1 MPPILILENIRSAY
15 NTWVMLRTCDG
26 LWRKAVLSGFT
37 PRPDEDEKVGKT
49 ALWAEKE
56 VVVGSFRNPKEARVW
71 CREQWYLLVAA
82 EKTPTALPIYE
93 RLFGYELPLA
103 LIMWNENT
111 GVLAESLLDVDHILH
126 IPMQWVKE
134 SLNVAEAAAIM
145 MWELSTRR

>member
-1 MPPILILENIRSAY
+1 MSHILILENIRSAY

-37 PRPDEDEKVGKT
+37 PRSDEDEKVGKT

-56 VVVGSFRNPKEARVW
+56 VVVGSFRNPKEARER
-71 CREQWYLLVAA
+71 CRAQWYILVAA
-82 EKTPTALPIYE
+82 KKTAYAHEVTKRTFWSEHPI
-93 RLFGYELPLA
+93 A

-111 GVLAESLLDVDHILH
+111 GVLLETLQDVDHILH
-126 IPMQWVKE
+126 IPMQWMKE

-145 MWELSTRR
+145 MWELSRRR